1 MLFAASVPQSRR
13 IVTRRMG
20 RNPGVHGF
28 VGHPSKAGTQFAG
41 QIAQLPRRAGSA
53 MQAATRP

>member
-1 MLFAASVPQSRR
+1 
-13 IVTRRMG
+13 MG
-20 RNPGVHGF
+20 RNPGAHGF
-28 VGHPSKAGTQFAG
+28 GERPSKASTLFAG